1 MAPGVTYASDDPN
14 LPTQEELTIFIVG
27 DLHHLITVGNKDSME
42 THWPIH
48 NLFFFPKNWERN
60 PNPALFCVKK

>member
-1 MAPGVTYASDDPN
+1 MTPGVTYASDDPN
-14 LPTQEELTIFIVG
+14 LPTQEELTIFIG

-48 NLFFFPKNWERN
+48 NNL
-60 PNPALFCVKK
+60 

>member
-48 NLFFFPKNWERN
+48 YFYFP
-60 PNPALFCVKK
+60 

>member
-14 LPTQEELTIFIVG
+14 LPTQEELAIFIG
-27 DLHHLITVGNKDSME
+27 DLHHLIAVGNKDSME

-48 NLFFFPKNWERN
+48 NFFFSPQKNRERN
-60 PNPALFCVKK
+60 HALFCVKKK

>member
-14 LPTQEELTIFIVG
+14 LLTQEELAIFIG
-27 DLHHLITVGNKDSME
+27 DLHHLIAVGNKDSME

-48 NLFFFPKNWERN
+48 NFFFSPQKIERET
-60 PNPALFCVKK
+60 PPCFVC

>member
-1 MAPGVTYASDDPN
+1 LNNNSTQLYYQREKMAPGVTYASDDPN
-14 LPTQEELTIFIVG
+14 LPTQEELTIFIG

-48 NLFFFPKNWERN
+48 NNL
-60 PNPALFCVKK
+60 